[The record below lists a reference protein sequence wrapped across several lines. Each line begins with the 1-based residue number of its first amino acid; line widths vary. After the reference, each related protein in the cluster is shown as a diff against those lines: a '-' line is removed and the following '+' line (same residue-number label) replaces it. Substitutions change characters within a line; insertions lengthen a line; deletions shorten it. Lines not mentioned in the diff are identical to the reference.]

1 MSEATCS
8 GKVGGAASASPAR
21 LDPPFPPDRC
31 LVGGLA
37 MADMPSERVTRSEA
51 PPGVTDQQTDAS
63 SAVFEATDDDIR
75 FLMARSLLPQSRV
88 KALCDKAREI
98 MALEDNV
105 VEVHAPVT
113 ICGDVH
119 GQFSDLMELFQIGG
133 KAPDTNYLFL
143 GDYVD
148 RGYYSV
154 ECVALPLHSLCVPLS
169 LTLLSLSACRHPYVL
184 PLAHAVSPFVSI
196 NARARTHTHTH
207 THTHDVAG

>member
-98 MALEDNV
+98 MALEDNI

-119 GQFSDLMELFQIGG
+119 GQFSDLMELFQVGG

-154 ECVALPLHSLCVPLS
+154 EHIALPLHFLCLSFSLTPSSLS
-169 LTLLSLSACRHPYVL
+169 LFLQTS
-184 PLAHAVSPFVSI
+184 
-196 NARARTHTHTH
+196 
-207 THTHDVAG
+207 